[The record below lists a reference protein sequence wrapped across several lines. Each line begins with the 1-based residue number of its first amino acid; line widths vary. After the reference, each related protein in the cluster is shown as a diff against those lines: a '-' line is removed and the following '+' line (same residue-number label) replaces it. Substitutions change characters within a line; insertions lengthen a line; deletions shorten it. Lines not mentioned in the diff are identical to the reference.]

1 MVRGLQI
8 LFISLERKADAL
20 ARQEQIW
27 SRKDGLRLKEEG
39 PNTVGH
45 GLLFRGDQV
54 KVCALGKEFF
64 GDAEHQLTQRRDE
77 EGRMEWILTF

>member
-1 MVRGLQI
+1 MI
-8 LFISLERKADAL
+8 
-20 ARQEQIW
+20 
-27 SRKDGLRLKEEG
+27 
-39 PNTVGH
+39 GH